1 MCPYLLHV
9 VVIFD
14 FSFGLFIVGI
24 GFVFH
29 LFFFFL
35 HSLHFFLMSLVSLP
49 PSFSLLFLLM
59 FLASLV
65 SLFSLLFFFSA
76 MIFLFFSLESL
87 FSVLLLSV
95 RVFSS
100 GFLVGF
106 FYFYFSLFSKLFPDT
121 ICRYFFVF
129 ISIICWGDDCI
140 CSLSHSLI
148 IVNHSSHGKIFYF

>member
-35 HSLHFFLMSLVSLP
+35 HSLHFFLMSLISLP
-49 PSFSLLFLLM
+49 PLFSLLFLLM

-65 SLFSLLFFFSA
+65 SLFSVLFFFSA

-106 FYFYFSLFSKLFPDT
+106 FFSFHCFLNYLQILLADTFLF
-121 ICRYFFVF
+121 
-129 ISIICWGDDCI
+129 
-140 CSLSHSLI
+140 LSA
-148 IVNHSSHGKIFYF
+148 SSVGVMTAFAV